1 MSNSV
6 LVLDDAG
13 NRSDTFNQ
21 PLFDLLDLDPAAHEN
36 AEFQSVFE
44 KIATEM
50 FHNYTFM
57 INGEPHRFT
66 EVEFYLN
73 GGNHPDDF
81 AHDDPIQKQTGS
93 FYFHKM
99 NGKYKAG
106 SFKGMDV
113 TFAKDGYFGG
123 ILIRGIQKLS
133 APRVIVDGPSLVVD
147 HILKTCGAE
156 SVVDLVSKMNGL
168 AVCDQSNIIHVAP
181 AGKFGSRP
189 VFSSARVGLTLKDF
203 SRDRANYICRFYRF
217 FTHPKD
223 TKKGKP
229 LMVLSL
235 HVKGKGEHDIHL
247 ITGTPKGTVAKYVD
261 TYRQG
266 NKKSANFF
274 HSKDLS
280 TDDLCL
286 LHGLVYNGSS

>member
-1 MSNSV
+1 VQSSANFNQD
-6 LVLDDAG
+6 LFDILNLDPTAYDDA
-13 NRSDTFNQ
+13 SFIS
-21 PLFDLLDLDPAAHEN
+21 
-36 AEFQSVFE
+36 EFQR
-44 KIATEM
+44 IATEM

-57 INGEPHRFT
+57 INGVPHRFT

-113 TFAKDGYFGG
+113 TFAHDGFFGG
-123 ILIRGIQKLS
+123 ILIRGIQKLT

-147 HILKTCGAE
+147 HILKTCGVATIPE
-156 SVVDLVSKMNGL
+156 LVAQMNGL
-168 AVCDQSNIIHVAP
+168 AVCDMTNLIHLAP
-181 AGKFGSRP
+181 AKKCGTRT
-189 VFSSARVGLTLKDF
+189 VHSSARVGLTLKDF
-203 SRDRANYICRFYRF
+203 SHDRVNYIARFYRF

-229 LMVLSL
+229 LMVLAL
-235 HVKGKGEHDIHL
+235 HVQGKQEHEIHL
-247 ITGTPKGTVAKYVD
+247 LTGTPKGTVAKYID
-261 TYRQG
+261 SYAQG
-266 NKKSANFF
+266 SSKKPNFF

-286 LHGLVYNGSS
+286 LHGMLYSKHA